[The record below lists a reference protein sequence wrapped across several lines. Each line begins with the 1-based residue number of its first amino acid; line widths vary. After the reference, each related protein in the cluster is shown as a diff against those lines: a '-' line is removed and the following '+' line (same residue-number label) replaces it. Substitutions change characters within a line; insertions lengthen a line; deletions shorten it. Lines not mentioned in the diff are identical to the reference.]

1 MDKNLQFSGLWAV
14 ILGGSSGF
22 GLAAIEKLS
31 IHGMNIA
38 VLYRETS
45 AAEKLL
51 KQKFI
56 KMAEANSTPI
66 LPYNINALDSAGR
79 SSFIQEF
86 TAIAKKHSVKL
97 LLHSIARGN
106 LKPLTIKDKK
116 VSPTGGDLEGVNDLY
131 NVLSADDIQLTSYA
145 MSTSLLDWTRLLLNA
160 DLFHDD
166 GRIISITSEGAHKY
180 WEGYA
185 AVSIAKSSLESLAKY
200 MAVEF
205 SAYGLKTNVIQAGI
219 TETTSFKLIPGS
231 EKLVDLNTKRN
242 PFGRMTKPGDVSGV
256 IYLLCTDE
264 AQWINGALIHV
275 DGGEHCL

>member
-1 MDKNLQFSGLWAV
+1 MNKKLQFSGLWAV

-22 GLAAIEKLS
+22 GFAAAEKLAG
-31 IHGMNIA
+31 HGMNVA

-51 KQKFI
+51 RKKFVKI
-56 KMAEANSTPI
+56 AGSNQVTI
-66 LPYNINALDSAGR
+66 LPYNINALDLAGR
-79 SSFIQEF
+79 ESFIKEF
-86 TAIAKKHSVKL
+86 AALTTKHSVKL

-106 LKPLTIKDKK
+106 LKPLMIK
-116 VSPTGGDLEGVNDLY
+116 VSPLTSGVDLKGAEDEVY

-145 MSTSLLDWTRLLLNA
+145 MSTSLLDWTRVLLKS
-160 DLFHDD
+160 DLFHHD
-166 GRIISITSEGAHKY
+166 GRIIGITSEGAHKY

-185 AVSIAKSSLESLAKY
+185 AVSIAKASLESLAKY

-205 SAYGLKTNVIQAGI
+205 SGYGLKTNIIQAGL
-219 TETTSFKLIPGS
+219 TETTSLKMIPGS
-231 EKLVDLNTKRN
+231 EKLIEMGIKRN
-242 PFGRMTKPGDVSGV
+242 PFGRITKPEDVAGV

-264 AQWINGALIHV
+264 AKWINGALIHA